1 MYNAFG
7 PTPVLTPFVKKDA
20 QVSITAMNRS
30 GAPGQAAS
38 AAMNFDEADRTP
50 EIELNQ
56 ILWMS
61 VHGARAEMPP
71 PVHAAFFRPVGN
83 KPASTVIDDDD
94 DDDIF
99 DRLFKKTPTAPAKD
113 VKTAKGASDVKR
125 Q

>member
-1 MYNAFG
+1 
-7 PTPVLTPFVKKDA
+7 
-20 QVSITAMNRS
+20 MNKV

-38 AAMNFDEADRTP
+38 NAMNFEEADRTP

-61 VHGARAEMPP
+61 VYGPKAIMPP

-83 KPASTVIDDDD
+83 KPASTVIEDD

-99 DRLFKKTPTAPAKD
+99 DRLVKK
-113 VKTAKGASDVKR
+113 VKK
-125 Q
+125 